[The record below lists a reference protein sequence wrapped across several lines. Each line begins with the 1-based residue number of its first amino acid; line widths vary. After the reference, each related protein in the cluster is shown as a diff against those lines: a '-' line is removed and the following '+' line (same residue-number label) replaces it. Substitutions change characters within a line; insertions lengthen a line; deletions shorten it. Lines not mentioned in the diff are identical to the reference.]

1 MSIQEIQNEI
11 IEEFA
16 FLEDWMDKYEHII
29 ALGKS
34 LPSIDEKHKTKDNLI
49 SGCQSQVWLHAE
61 MKEGKLFFT
70 AASDAILTKGVISLL
85 LRVFSGQTATT
96 ILSTEVDFIDK
107 IGLKENLSPT
117 RANGL
122 VSMIKQ
128 IKMYALAF
136 KMKGE

>member
-1 MSIQEIQNEI
+1 MTIQDIQTEI
-11 IEEFA
+11 IDEFE
-16 FLEDWMDKYEHII
+16 FLEDWMERYEHLI

-34 LPSIDEKHKTKDNLI
+34 LPLIDEKHKTKDDLI

-61 MKEGKLFFT
+61 KDNDKLVFT
-70 AASDAILTKGVISLL
+70 ADSDAILTKGVIALL
-85 LRVFSGQTATT
+85 LRVFSNQTPED
-96 ILSTEVDFIDK
+96 ILNTKLDFIDK

-128 IKMYALAF
+128 IKLYALAF
-136 KMKGE
+136 QMK